1 MPTQQIIIRKVILSL
16 SEEIFVLFVTNNI
29 YFCVIDRLPLYKHLL
44 PYNTGCQKRTKRKFN
59 KLVTNICPIQFRNSW
74 QSE

>member
-1 MPTQQIIIRKVILSL
+1 MPTQQIIRKVILSL

-44 PYNTGCQKRTKRKFN
+44 PYNTGDRMSKKDKTK
-59 KLVTNICPIQFRNSW
+59 V
-74 QSE
+74 